1 MSWLV
6 KKYFTQNYEGDSY
19 SNIPNSPLRSNC
31 FAAGIGVSFLLSR
44 LHYLKFAGERG
55 RKLQNGGE
63 MLCPN
68 CRNNHKKNDGMRCRC
83 EFQFVF
89 RPDMDSGMTDNK
101 FLSLV
106 RKASA
111 DHRYYFTFPQLYT
124 VWCKVKDNMSLGSL
138 MIIYFVFGLFG
149 FLLLFP
155 SMKSDSLWFLLLLF
169 TIFLIHITVR
179 WNSTPP
185 NREEFR
191 KLVNKWSTAKGSPD
205 KMLVKPSLYDPPPKF
220 PEGDIYDYGVERLII
235 VERKILVDLLVKNG
249 FHTEQRALIFS
260 MNGYPSYIAERAKIL
275 LKSVPELPIYLLHDA
290 THAGVSM
297 RRKIILHGQEN
308 RTVAP
313 KPSNRTSSWRGNK
326 KIEKL
331 SGMFCG
337 EIAGM
342 KHFDVLHKSAE
353 DGLTTL
359 QKKISPHI
367 PNILDLGVFPEQLQD
382 MPGLKPLRLEEQE
395 YQAPLDIIPYASL
408 ASLIAAAIAAN
419 LPFDEVLENRKE
431 DDNYG

>member
-1 MSWLV
+1 M
-6 KKYFTQNYEGDSY
+6 
-19 SNIPNSPLRSNC
+19 
-31 FAAGIGVSFLLSR
+31 
-44 LHYLKFAGERG
+44 
-55 RKLQNGGE
+55 
-63 MLCPN
+63 MLCPK
-68 CRNNHKKNDGMRCRC
+68 CKNNHKKNDGTYCRC
-83 EFQFVF
+83 GYRFVF
-89 RPDMDSGMTDNK
+89 RPDVDSGMTDNK

-111 DHRYYFTFPQLYT
+111 DNRYYFTFSQLYT
-124 VWCKVKDNMSLGSL
+124 VWCKAEDNMSLGSL
-138 MIIYFVFGLFG
+138 MIIYIVFGFIGL
-149 FLLLFP
+149 LLLFP
-155 SMKSDSLWFLLLLF
+155 SMKSDSLWLLLLLF
-169 TIFLIHITVR
+169 TIFLIHAMVR
-179 WNSTPP
+179 WNCISP
-185 NREEFR
+185 NRKEFR
-191 KLVNKWSTAKGSPD
+191 RLVTKWSRSRCSYVEGTLD
-205 KMLVKPSLYDPPPKF
+205 KMLEKPSLYEPPPEF
-220 PEGDIYDYGVERLII
+220 SERDLYDYGVERIII

-342 KHFDVLHKSAE
+342 KHFDVLHKSTE

-419 LPFDEVLENRKE
+419 LPFDEVLESRKE